1 MQAAKQ
7 RYDAVKPRERV
18 DFCGYRFVIP
28 SANFEVPKFRCCNGA
43 HEGVTQNRRSDSFDL
58 TECANQ
64 VQDIIRTTSTSDAPP
79 VQNGASE
86 ASRSVQGP
94 QKTPSDAQGPQKALG
109 KGDSFSEFPTS
120 HSSPYVGGCATASVA
135 ADRSVAA
142 PLLSKSTSSAASL
155 NAKNNE
161 KVAPAIP
168 PALCKPSTSNGQ
180 VISDVV
186 EDSDEEILF
195 QDEPSDD
202 CILLDGEPAAQDHD
216 SFDELEY
223 MDTQPP
229 PQNVYDLDS
238 DDSFNDEI
246 VPTQRNT
253 NAFSSTSGERHD
265 MHGQFRGFLKDDGD
279 EFEDEVAALG
289 QELRDKMYS
298 TLKEK
303 FGFNSFRHR
312 QKTAIT
318 AILLGHDAF
327 VLMPTGWFWLFLGCY
342 EYPYCLN
349 AIYCYCRCRKKFML
363 PAASNFVRRCD
374 GSRFTIEVAYRGP
387 ALKDERP
394 CGNSYPFKI
403 PCEAL
408 MGDEDQEQIYS
419 RLMCSPP
426 GIKLLYVTPEKIS
439 ASGRLASVF
448 TSLHKR
454 NFLARFVI
462 DEAHCVSQWGHDF
475 RPDYTKLQ
483 SLRREYAYPK
493 VPIVAL
499 TATAT
504 PKIVADTKDHLGI
517 ADSKLF
523 ISSFVRNNL
532 TYEIIPKAAKSFSN
546 VVEKMKQ
553 LYPGKAGIVYC
564 LSRKECES
572 VSTVLNK
579 AGVYAEVYHAGL
591 PDKQRVQIQH
601 RWLRNTVNV
610 ICATIAFGMGID
622 KPDVRFVI
630 HYSLPKSIEGY
641 YQETGRAGRD
651 GHPSYCL
658 LLYSYQDSIR
668 LRKMIEDMNNLSFPP
683 VPPRLRVPLCM
694 GNALN
699 AAADDSQAPASVR
712 SMHLQNIYQMVS
724 YCENIST
731 CRRKILV
738 EHFGEVYDAQMC
750 LKSTTPCD
758 VCQRLRQ
765 NPDGVKLFDVS
776 EEALMILTA
785 LNRMR
790 NVTLRYLAELFRGQL
805 NKKDADQA
813 MRLGHTAL
821 PFYGRGVGMS
831 EQDSLRFLRKMVAE
845 GYIEERLYRTKF
857 ESTVAYAELSAK
869 GRQMAMSGSKPK
881 VYLHVATDKK
891 RKSIASDLLARTAV
905 SEAKA
910 LKEKHVVKYGDIFTR
925 CLQALTELLTDI
937 AEEGRLSGPYA
948 IISREGLEQVA
959 ALLPR
964 TNSDLVQVDSMTST
978 KVERYGARIMTALKP
993 FWKEVDDRD
1002 EAEMRKQLEKLKE
1015 KEPAAPLPP
1024 VPSQPAGALGPSTSA
1039 AGKFAPRFGRYTR
1052 GRGAAN
1058 AFRGAKATPRLKRK
1072 TSSRGNS
1079 QASSGGTRAKRP
1091 RPSFKPPTGAT
1102 RGRGAKVGRGTSQLN
1117 PMLFP
1122 V

>member
-1 MQAAKQ
+1 
-7 RYDAVKPRERV
+7 
-18 DFCGYRFVIP
+18 
-28 SANFEVPKFRCCNGA
+28 
-43 HEGVTQNRRSDSFDL
+43 
-58 TECANQ
+58 
-64 VQDIIRTTSTSDAPP
+64 
-79 VQNGASE
+79 
-86 ASRSVQGP
+86 
-94 QKTPSDAQGPQKALG
+94 
-109 KGDSFSEFPTS
+109 
-120 HSSPYVGGCATASVA
+120 
-135 ADRSVAA
+135 
-142 PLLSKSTSSAASL
+142 
-155 NAKNNE
+155 
-161 KVAPAIP
+161 
-168 PALCKPSTSNGQ
+168 
-180 VISDVV
+180 
-186 EDSDEEILF
+186 
-195 QDEPSDD
+195 
-202 CILLDGEPAAQDHD
+202 
-216 SFDELEY
+216 
-223 MDTQPP
+223 
-229 PQNVYDLDS
+229 
-238 DDSFNDEI
+238 
-246 VPTQRNT
+246 
-253 NAFSSTSGERHD
+253 
-265 MHGQFRGFLKDDGD
+265 
-279 EFEDEVAALG
+279 
-289 QELRDKMYS
+289 
-298 TLKEK
+298 
-303 FGFNSFRHR
+303 
-312 QKTAIT
+312 
-318 AILLGHDAF
+318 
-327 VLMPTGWFWLFLGCY
+327 
-342 EYPYCLN
+342 
-349 AIYCYCRCRKKFML
+349 
-363 PAASNFVRRCD
+363 
-374 GSRFTIEVAYRGP
+374 
-387 ALKDERP
+387 
-394 CGNSYPFKI
+394 
-403 PCEAL
+403 
-408 MGDEDQEQIYS
+408 
-419 RLMCSPP
+419 
-426 GIKLLYVTPEKIS
+426 
-439 ASGRLASVF
+439 
-448 TSLHKR
+448 
-454 NFLARFVI
+454 
-462 DEAHCVSQWGHDF
+462 
-475 RPDYTKLQ
+475 
-483 SLRREYAYPK
+483 
-493 VPIVAL
+493 
-499 TATAT
+499 
-504 PKIVADTKDHLGI
+504 
-517 ADSKLF
+517 
-523 ISSFVRNNL
+523 
-532 TYEIIPKAAKSFSN
+532 
-546 VVEKMKQ
+546 
-553 LYPGKAGIVYC
+553 
-564 LSRKECES
+564 KECES
-572 VSTVLNK
+572 VCTVLNK

-610 ICATIAFGMGID
+610 ISATIAFGMGID

-668 LRKMIEDMNNLSFPP
+668 LRKMIE
-683 VPPRLRVPLCM
+683 
-694 GNALN
+694 
-699 AAADDSQAPASVR
+699 ADDSQAPASVR

-765 NPDGVKLFDVS
+765 NPEGVKLFDVS

-790 NVTLRYLAELFRGQL
+790 NVTLRFFRTWVVRFSIVPLCIARYLAELFRGQL

-857 ESTVAYAELSAK
+857 ESTVAYAELSAR

-925 CLQALTELLTDI
+925 CLQALTELLTDV

-1024 VPSQPAGALGPSTSA
+1024 VPSQPAAALGPSTSV
-1039 AGKFAPRFGRYTR
+1039 AGKFAPRFGRYAR
-1052 GRGAAN
+1052 GRGAAH
-1058 AFRGAKATPRLKRK
+1058 AWRGAKATPRLKRK

-1079 QASSGGTRAKRP
+1079 QGSSGGTRAKRP

-1102 RGRGAKVGRGTSQLN
+1102 RGRGAKVGRATSQLN

>member
-1 MQAAKQ
+1 MQTAKQ

-28 SANFEVPKFRCCNGA
+28 SPNFEVPKFRCCNGA
-43 HEGVTQNRRSDSFDL
+43 HEGVTQKRRSDSFDL

-64 VQDIIRTTSTSDAPP
+64 VQDIISTASTSDAIP
-79 VQNGASE
+79 VQNAAAE
-86 ASRSVQGP
+86 ASRSAPAPKEISSDVRSS
-94 QKTPSDAQGPQKALG
+94 QKSLERKDSLSKFRTP
-109 KGDSFSEFPTS
+109 
-120 HSSPYVGGCATASVA
+120 HSSPHIVGCATTSAI
-135 ADRSVAA
+135 ADRSVDA
-142 PLLSKSTSSAASL
+142 PLPSKSTSLVGTAASL
-155 NAKNNE
+155 SAKSKE
-161 KVAPAIP
+161 KITPAAQ
-168 PALCKPSTSNGQ
+168 PALRKPSTSNDQ
-180 VISDVV
+180 IISDVV

-202 CILLDGEPAAQDHD
+202 CILLEEEPAAGHD

-246 VPTQRNT
+246 IPTQRNT
-253 NAFSSTSGERHD
+253 NAFSGTGAERHD

-289 QELRDKMYS
+289 QQLRDKMYS
-298 TLKEK
+298 ALKEK

-327 VLMPTGWFWLFLGCY
+327 VLMPTGAGKSLCY
-342 EYPYCLN
+342 Q
-349 AIYCYCRCRKKFML
+349 L
-363 PAASNFVRRCD
+363 PAILSD
-374 GSRFTIEVAYRGP
+374 GVTVVVSPLKSLIEDQRSKM
-387 ALKDERP
+387 KDLAI
-394 CGNSYPFKI
+394 S
-403 PCEAL
+403 CEAL
-408 MGDEDQEQIYS
+408 MGDENHEQIYS

-426 GIKLLYVTPEKIS
+426 DIKLLYVTPEKVS

-454 NFLARFVI
+454 NYLARFVI

-475 RPDYTKLQ
+475 RPDYTRLQ
-483 SLRREYAYPK
+483 SLRKDYAHPK

-523 ISSFVRNNL
+523 ISSFVRTNL
-532 TYEIIPKAAKSFSN
+532 TYEIIPKAAKSFTN
-546 VVEKMKQ
+546 VIEKMKQ

-572 VSTVLNK
+572 VCTALTK
-579 AGVYAEVYHAGL
+579 AGVYADVYHAGL
-591 PDKQRVQIQH
+591 PDKQRIQVQH

-668 LRKMIEDMNNLSFPP
+668 LRKMIE
-683 VPPRLRVPLCM
+683 
-694 GNALN
+694 
-699 AAADDSQAPASVR
+699 ADDSQAPASVR

-758 VCQRLRQ
+758 VCQRQRQ

-805 NKKDADQA
+805 SKKDADQA

-857 ESTVAYAELSAK
+857 ESTVAYAELSAR
-869 GRQMAMSGSKPK
+869 GRQIAMTGSKPK
-881 VYLHVATDKK
+881 VYLHVAPDKR

-964 TNSDLVQVDSMTST
+964 TNTDLVQVDSMTST
-978 KVERYGARIMTALKP
+978 KVERYGARIMNALKP

-1002 EAEMRKQLEKLKE
+1002 EAEMRQQLEKLKE

-1024 VPSQPAGALGPSTSA
+1024 VPSQPAGSLGPSTSA
-1039 AGKFAPRFGRYTR
+1039 AGKFAPRFGRYAR
-1052 GRGAAN
+1052 GRGGAAN
-1058 AFRGAKATPRLKRK
+1058 VWRAKATPRLKRK

-1079 QASSGGTRAKRP
+1079 QALSGGTRAKRP
-1091 RPSFKPPTGAT
+1091 RPSFKPPTGTT
-1102 RGRGAKVGRGTSQLN
+1102 RGRGAKVGRGTSATSQLN